1 MPDFGHGTVQEQEN
15 KEGLHVLRNHTA
27 LCRTTRSVRNARKKE
42 NGMIKDKEFFVYKA
56 FGGLMALAA
65 SVAADCPADFAE
77 CVKAWNPDKI
87 ADIIEA
93 LEEERRKEIG

>member
-1 MPDFGHGTVQEQEN
+1 MKPDKKPLNYH
-15 KEGLHVLRNHTA
+15 RNGGA
-27 LCRTTRSVRNARKKE
+27 
-42 NGMIKDKEFFVYKA
+42 GMINDKEFYDKEFFVYKA

-93 LEEERRKEIG
+93 LEEERRKING